1 MIRLLFSR
9 IGFYLAGLLAFIGL
23 GAGIYA
29 KGRKDYRAKTALQ
42 AAEDYAKTRRKID
55 AADIGEGNE
64 DDDRKWL
71 AGAADRLRAD
81 K

>member
-1 MIRLLFSR
+1 MTRLYAF
-9 IGFYLAGLLAFIGL
+9 LAGLLAFLGI

-29 KGRKDYRAKTALQ
+29 KGRKDYKVKTALQ

-55 AADIGEGNE
+55 AADVGEGNE

-71 AGAADRLRAD
+71 AGAADRLHAD